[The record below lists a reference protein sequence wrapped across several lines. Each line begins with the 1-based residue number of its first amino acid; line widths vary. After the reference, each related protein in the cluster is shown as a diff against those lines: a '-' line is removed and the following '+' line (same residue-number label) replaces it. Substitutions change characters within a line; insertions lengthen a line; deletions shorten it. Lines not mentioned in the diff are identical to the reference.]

1 MILLLAL
8 LVVVFAV
15 VLYYWFWFM
24 AFVIGGTIV
33 GLIITAIY
41 MLFKWLF

>member
-15 VLYYWFWFM
+15 VLYYWFWFL

>member
-15 VLYYWFWFM
+15 ALYYWFWFL

>member
-15 VLYYWFWFM
+15 VVYYWFWFL